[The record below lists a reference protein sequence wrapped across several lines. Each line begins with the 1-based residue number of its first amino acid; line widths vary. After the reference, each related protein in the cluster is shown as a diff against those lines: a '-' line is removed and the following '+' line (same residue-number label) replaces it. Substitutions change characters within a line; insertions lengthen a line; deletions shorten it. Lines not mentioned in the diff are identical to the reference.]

1 MYLDQEHKI
10 SNYQYWDNVIFKK
23 DIIFMNDGKYQKMLI
38 LIMKKQ
44 PKSYSLL
51 ENIRNE
57 NKDSPNYSL
66 FNKIFSTFDWKS
78 NRMI

>member
-23 DIIFMNDGKYQKMLI
+23 DIIFLNDGTYQRCLI

-44 PKSYSLL
+44 PKSYSSL
-51 ENIRNE
+51 EKIRNE
-57 NKDSPNYSL
+57 YKESSNFSL
-66 FNKIFSTFDWKS
+66 FNKILSTFDWKS
-78 NRMI
+78 N